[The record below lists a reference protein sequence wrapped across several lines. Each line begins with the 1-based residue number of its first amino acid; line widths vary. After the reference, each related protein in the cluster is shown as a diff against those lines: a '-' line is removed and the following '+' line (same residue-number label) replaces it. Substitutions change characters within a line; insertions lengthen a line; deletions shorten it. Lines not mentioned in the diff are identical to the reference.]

1 MCEETSRFEG
11 FLDREKLLRLRKC
24 KGWVLIYILV
34 LGLLTAETF
43 TLIKI
48 LEPTELLSDSVLS
61 RDGHV
66 PHELVN
72 FGWVNYQKSV
82 QLAILVWPNSLR
94 CSRDFDRNSDDF
106 KKLQSLSNTSNGVFA
121 LLFPEGPDCTPLV
134 SSMLARE
141 VFAECGL
148 LAVEDLNSSKADIS
162 NDALLKGNSPVMK
175 SPPSSLPST

>member
-48 LEPTELLSDSVLS
+48 LEPAELLSDGDLS
-61 RDGHV
+61 RDGNV
-66 PHELVN
+66 PHKLVN

-94 CSRDFDRNSDDF
+94 CSRDFDSSDDF
-106 KKLQSLSNTSNGVFA
+106 FLMRHSLRI
-121 LLFPEGPDCTPLV
+121 P
-134 SSMLARE
+134 
-141 VFAECGL
+141 
-148 LAVEDLNSSKADIS
+148 
-162 NDALLKGNSPVMK
+162 
-175 SPPSSLPST
+175 